1 MNKNSISAATGDRDA
16 PSIVGRF
23 RSAWETTAP
32 ARVTVPAS
40 ALLII
45 NLDIAV
51 STSQVLSVAP
61 NLQALRP
68 AVAKLP
74 NFDIAQYDNIVPYTL
89 ALIYANNRHQSILTP
104 PEEVPALLDD
114 ASKMRTIFSADAN
127 ALAARG
133 IIDGKKLGELK
144 SGTGALDVASDLGT
158 LVILLRENW
167 DKVSANSGIKPAE
180 LDRAEAL
187 SERLTFAFA
196 EKGQSKTKL
205 AEAAEDR
212 QRAFTLFVDAY
223 DQARRAVSYLHWG
236 DETADKLVP
245 SLWKGRGG
253 RGSSTDDTDTEAPA
267 GPQPATPGIA
277 GPATPAVPNPVPG
290 TTPATPTQ
298 AGMPG
303 GSPFTDN

>member
-1 MNKNSISAATGDRDA
+1 MNKNSTPAATADA

-32 ARVTVPAS
+32 ARIALPAS
-40 ALLII
+40 AMLII
-45 NLDIAV
+45 NLDIGV

-61 NLQALRP
+61 SLHALRS

-89 ALIYANNRHQSILTP
+89 ALIYANNRHQSIMTP
-104 PEEVPALLDD
+104 PEELPVLLEE
-114 ASKMRTIFSADAN
+114 ATKMRTIFAADAN

-133 IIDGKKLGELK
+133 IIDGKKLAELK
-144 SGTGALDVASDLGT
+144 SGTGYLDAASDLGT
-158 LVILLRENW
+158 LVIILRENW
-167 DKVSANSGIKPAE
+167 EKVAANSGIKAAE

-187 SERLTFAFA
+187 SQRLTFAFA
-196 EKGQSKTKL
+196 EKGQGTTKL

-223 DQARRAVSYLHWG
+223 DQARRAVTFLHWG
-236 DETADKLVP
+236 EESADKLVP

-253 RGSSTDDTDTEAPA
+253 RGSSKDDPGTEPA
-267 GPQPATPGIA
+267 NGPQPATPGIA
-277 GPATPAVPNPVPG
+277 NPAAPAVANPAGGAVPAA
-290 TTPATPTQ
+290 PVK